1 MNYDEAFDY
10 LLEKGVTAYE
20 LHVYSGKSQSGLRK
34 LLNGEVSKPS
44 RKTKETLTKYAEK
57 LKKEENS
64 FEYTGSLDIDE
75 VEQFV
80 IQNKD
85 SFFDRPKMKDLLD
98 HYLSK
103 ELIKISRNPE
113 LFKKYFKQ

>member
-10 LLEKGVTAYE
+10 LIQKGVTAYE

-34 LLNGEVSKPS
+34 LLNGEVSRPS
-44 RKTKETLTKYAEK
+44 RKTKEVLVTYAKK
-57 LKKEENS
+57 LREEEDSADYKGDLNV
-64 FEYTGSLDIDE
+64 EE

-85 SFFDRPKMKDLLD
+85 SFFDREKMKELLEN
-98 HYLSK
+98 YLSV
-103 ELIKISRNPE
+103 EIVKISRNPE
-113 LFKKYFKQ
+113 LFKKYFK